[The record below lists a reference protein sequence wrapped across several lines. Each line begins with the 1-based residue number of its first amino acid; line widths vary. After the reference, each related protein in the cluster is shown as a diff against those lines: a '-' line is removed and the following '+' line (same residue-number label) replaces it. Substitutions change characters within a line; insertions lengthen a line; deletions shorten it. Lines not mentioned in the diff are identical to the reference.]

1 LKILTAL
8 VVVQLAVLLA
18 LFARVIL
25 LEDEVT
31 AARSTPQSAP
41 PAESSDPL
49 PADRTITVAGFPDE
63 NRLREIIREELAL
76 QLSGLSATADAD
88 EASAVESV
96 YTGAEY
102 EYRRES
108 VAQSIDYYV
117 SAGRITEVEMAD
129 LQQQIAG
136 LNPDDR
142 REMLGQLVRA
152 LNNGALD
159 GRL

>member
-1 LKILTAL
+1 M
-8 VVVQLAVLLA
+8 QLAILLA
-18 LFARVIL
+18 LFVRVIL

-31 AARSTPQSAP
+31 TARNTPQSAF
-41 PAESSDPL
+41 PAESSDPS
-49 PADRTITVAGFPDE
+49 PAGRTITVAGLPDE
-63 NRLREIIREELAL
+63 NRLRELIREELAL
-76 QLSGLSATADAD
+76 QLSGLSVTGDD
-88 EASAVESV
+88 SEASTVASV
-96 YTGAEY
+96 YPGAEY

-152 LNNGALD
+152 MNNGALE

>member
-1 LKILTAL
+1 
-8 VVVQLAVLLA
+8 VQLAILLA
-18 LFARVIL
+18 LFVRVIL
-25 LEDEVT
+25 LEDELA
-31 AARSTPQSAP
+31 AARNTPQSAP

-49 PADRTITVAGFPDE
+49 PAGRTITVAGFPDE

-76 QLSGLSATADAD
+76 QLSGLSVTADD
-88 EASAVESV
+88 SEASMVAST

-102 EYRRES
+102 QYRRES

-117 SAGRITEVEMAD
+117 SAGRITEGEMAD

-152 LNNGALD
+152 MNNGALD